1 MRKAT
6 SKQCNL
12 NFKSYDK
19 MTNRGFKNHHKMYKI
34 KQRSQRTFTFIS
46 PYPQKPYLK
55 SIE

>member
-12 NFKSYDK
+12 NFKSYVK

-34 KQRSQRTFTFIS
+34 K
-46 PYPQKPYLK
+46 
-55 SIE
+55 